1 MNRRD
6 TVVALL
12 AWAALAAPLAKM
24 PHALLVRADR
34 VIE

>member
-12 AWAALAAPLAKM
+12 VLGAM
-24 PHALLVRADR
+24 GRSNVQSLLLRADK
-34 VIE
+34 VLD